1 MNERLIMTGS
11 KKITVVTS
19 EQMRAMRDLGHSRS
33 DWARVA
39 REEALNDPL
48 AAEQNRAIGRLIAK
62 IEARKRG
69 RPVEGEAK
77 TAISLRVPVSVL
89 EHWKA
94 SGPGWQTR
102 MVERLAAF

>member
-1 MNERLIMTGS
+1 M
-11 KKITVVTS
+11 TVVTT
-19 EQMRAMRDLGHSRS
+19 EQMRAMRDRGESRS

-39 REEALNDPL
+39 REQDRDDPL
-48 AAEQNRAIGRLIAK
+48 AAEQNRAIGRTIAK

-69 RPVEGEAK
+69 RPVAGEAK

-102 MVERLAAF
+102 MVERLAQPAIKS